1 MLIHPPS
8 SIEAP
13 VRRARL
19 LRWTAIG
26 TFGAGL
32 ALRDCVLIAASAL
45 VALQAF
51 HLHMDAN
58 APWQGWRAALRC
70 ALAGVGGLVAAGA
83 LLAMVGS
90 AWMGWWEPR
99 SDHPLLALLVLA
111 LAALACWA
119 WQPGGRDRRFG
130 AGAAIT
136 MLAGGVALLSASLGW
151 PVALC
156 LFAFAAAVVI
166 GSIGWTLLRSTAAA
180 LTVADGR
187 R

>member
-1 MLIHPPS
+1 MLIHPTA

-13 VRRARL
+13 ARRARL
-19 LRWTAIG
+19 LRWTVIG
-26 TFGAGL
+26 TFGAGV

-70 ALAGVGGLVAAGA
+70 TLAGVGGLFAAGA
-83 LLAMVGS
+83 LLAMVGT

-99 SDHPLLALLVLA
+99 SDHPLLGLLVLA

-119 WQPGGRDRRFG
+119 LPTGERDSRFG
-130 AGAAIT
+130 AGAAIA
-136 MLAGGVALLSASLGW
+136 MLAGGVALLSASRGW

-156 LFAFAAAVVI
+156 LFAFATAVLV
-166 GSIGWTLLRSTAAA
+166 GGIGWALLRSTAAA
-180 LTVADGR
+180 LAVADGR

>member
-1 MLIHPPS
+1 MLIHPTA

-13 VRRARL
+13 ARRARF

-26 TFGAGL
+26 IFGAGI
-32 ALRDCVLIAASAL
+32 ALRDCVLIAASSL

-51 HLHMDAN
+51 HLHMNAN

-70 ALAGVGGLVAAGA
+70 ALAGLGGLFAAGA

-99 SDHPLLALLVLA
+99 ADHPWLGLLVLS

-119 WQPGGRDRRFG
+119 LPLGDLDPRFG
-130 AGAAIT
+130 IGAAIA
-136 MLAGGVALLSASLGW
+136 MLAGGVAIFSASRGW
-151 PVALC
+151 PLALC
-156 LFAFAAAVVI
+156 LFAFATAALV
-166 GSIGWTLLRSTAAA
+166 GGIGWTLLRSTAAA
-180 LTVADGR
+180 LAFADR
-187 R
+187 RR